1 MRGEDETVFL
11 DDIPG
16 RLADPEK
23 VNTISDISISDN
35 GSQSNGHVFSDWAH
49 GGEVSL
55 RGVKGES
62 LQCSGV
68 HTQ

>member
-35 GSQSNGHVFSDWAH
+35 GSQSNGHVFSD
-49 GGEVSL
+49 
-55 RGVKGES
+55 
-62 LQCSGV
+62 
-68 HTQ
+68 